1 MDRFRPRSA
10 FVEDVLGV
18 SEREF
23 RNDTSLV
30 RKAWRNPG
38 LIQNLSTGKVYKAG
52 KLVLPTL
59 ASLRERTKVCASATP
74 GTLSVLCGVNDLSK
88 VDVGYLQAQPE
99 NRNAVFQVASNF
111 NGLELLNMY
120 DDRAM
125 TEVGHYIHDRT
136 QGPFASISAAPGLLM
151 RHYYPFCHPDLPV
164 SKWRQQYDGPQ
175 IQLLENTPFKVV
187 NGYISLNS
195 DDLGKPFTEDSIKVC
210 SHREIQVTFG
220 AVRGSE
226 HALVED
232 PNQTVDQVFTAT
244 ADLMGTNRHLFAQ
257 SSGEVETL
265 VKRLLLAAY
274 EGTLRSALDAGRSRV
289 YLTLIGGGVFANP
302 PRWIVDTILSQVP
315 LIVDSGLTVLVNT
328 YRGIADQAVFDKLV
342 DGARKTGGDLVI
354 V

>member
-1 MDRFRPRSA
+1 MERFRPRSA

-18 SEREF
+18 SEKEF
-23 RNDTSLV
+23 RTDDALA

-38 LIQNLSTGKVYKAG
+38 LIQNLSNGKVYKAG
-52 KLVLPTL
+52 TLALPTL
-59 ASLRERTKVCASATP
+59 ASLRARTTEGS
-74 GTLSVLCGVNDLSK
+74 GGSSGRLSVLCGVNDLSK
-88 VDVGYLQAQPE
+88 VDVGHLQAQPE

-111 NGLELLNMY
+111 NGLELMNMY

-164 SKWRQQYDGPQ
+164 SRWRQQYDGPQ
-175 IQLLENTPFKVV
+175 IELLGKTPLKVV
-187 NGYISLNS
+187 NGYISLQAE
-195 DDLGKPFTEDSIKVC
+195 DLEKPFSEGDIKVC
-210 SHREIQVTFG
+210 NHRDIQVTFG
-220 AVRGSE
+220 GVRGSE
-226 HALVED
+226 HAVVED

-257 SSGEVETL
+257 SPDEMESL
-265 VKRLLLAAY
+265 VKKLLLAAY
-274 EGTLRSALDAGRSRV
+274 EGTLRSALDAGRARV

-302 PRWIVDTILSQVP
+302 AGWIVDTILSQVP
-315 LIVDSGLTVLVNT
+315 LIVDSGLTVVVNT
-328 YRGIADQAVFDKLV
+328 YRGIADRAIFDKLV
-342 DGARKTGGDLVI
+342 DGARRTGGDLVI